1 MFIKFQLR
9 SILRPLLIF
18 LFLMSLY
25 QVLVSGRVLPSSEG
39 VSLIQNNIV
48 KAQRYVYQDN
58 SDLRMVM
65 VLPSRSKS
73 IENAIVTKQGRKRSM
88 NLSQRLRL
96 VSLDKKQWQRLY
108 YKNQQAYIRQR
119 LSAIRYL
126 SEGKS
131 RAEVAQL
138 LGCTD
143 LTIARWIVRYLETG
157 LEGLVEPIK
166 HQVKERLT
174 PQQSQELKE
183 MVLNQR
189 PTKYGIDREIW
200 TGKIIAFVIQQ
211 KWGIELKTSRIYE
224 ILDRLNLSHQKAHRD
239 YENADPVKQKKFV
252 KLLKKNAHQKAWGEN
267 SLL

>member
-1 MFIKFQLR
+1 
-9 SILRPLLIF
+9 
-18 LFLMSLY
+18 
-25 QVLVSGRVLPSSEG
+25 
-39 VSLIQNNIV
+39 
-48 KAQRYVYQDN
+48 
-58 SDLRMVM
+58 
-65 VLPSRSKS
+65 
-73 IENAIVTKQGRKRSM
+73 M

-174 PQQSQELKE
+174 PQQSQSLKE

-239 YENADPVKQKKFV
+239 DENADPVKQKKFV